1 MRLLEASPLPFRMD
15 LAPEPAGKDSPL
27 KSPVIQV
34 EAVDMVSADVQG
46 TISAENPA
54 TIGEQSS
61 QSEYETDDEVSGDEW
76 ESESLYEDA
85 LQFIRDEQLRDGGVY
100 FVLAILAF

>member
-1 MRLLEASPLPFRMD
+1 MD

-34 EAVDMVSADVQG
+34 EAVDMVSADVQE
-46 TISAENPA
+46 TDNAEKPP
-54 TIGEQSS
+54 TIGEEPS

-76 ESESLYEDA
+76 ESGSLYEDA
-85 LQFIRDEQLRDGGVY
+85 LQFIRDEQLRDGGMY
-100 FVLAILAF
+100 FILPYWHSSSRD